1 VLQNAHRGSKSQG
14 DAAMSIYVLRGRYSS
29 EALKGMIASPEDREA
44 AIAKIVEK
52 AGGKLLSYYVTFGD
66 DDWLVIIDCPN
77 NEVALSIAIVGAAGG
92 SNMDTKTTIAMTSKQ
107 AMAAFKSA
115 GELAKSFKSA
125 GR

>member
-1 VLQNAHRGSKSQG
+1 
-14 DAAMSIYVLRGRYSS
+14 MPIYVLRGKYSS

-44 AIAKIVEK
+44 AIAKVVEK
-52 AGGKLLSYYVTFGD
+52 AGGRLLSYYLTFGD

-77 NEVALSIAIVGAAGG
+77 NEVALTIAIVGAAGG
-92 SNMDTKTTIAMTSKQ
+92 SNTDTKTTVAMTAKQ
-107 AMAAFKSA
+107 AMAAFKAA

>member
-1 VLQNAHRGSKSQG
+1 MIPPANAQG

-44 AIAKIVEK
+44 AIARVVEK
-52 AGGKLLSYYVTFGD
+52 AGGKLLSYNLTFGD

-77 NEVALSIAIVGAAGG
+77 NEAALSIAIVGAAGG
-92 SNMDTKTTIAMTSKQ
+92 SNTDTKTTVAMTTKQ
-107 AMAAFKSA
+107 AMAAFKAA